1 MTGMIRTLRVLA
13 VTVVACLVIAA
24 CTSTEQDSQ
33 KPDDTN
39 ADVKV
44 DLSQNGESVDLDVG
58 QTLELSLTGSDISE
72 YQWEITQADDSLL
85 TQTDQSFL
93 NDAAGSGGQ
102 QIYVFKATA
111 PGSTTVKAD
120 YINQQDSSEPPPES
134 FSVNVTIKT

>member
-1 MTGMIRTLRVLA
+1 MTGMNRLLRLIA
-13 VTVVACLVIAA
+13 VAVVACLAIAA
-24 CTSTEQDSQ
+24 CTSTEQDTND
-33 KPDDTN
+33 PDDTD

-44 DLSQNGESVDLDVG
+44 DLSENGSSVSLDVG

-85 TQTDQSFL
+85 TQTDESFL

-111 PGSTTVKAD
+111 PGSTTVKAE
-120 YINQQDSSEPPPES
+120 YINQQDSSEPPPET
-134 FSVNVTIKT
+134 FSVDVTIKS